1 MLDNNLLINEIQ
13 LGVKLNECIHS
24 NRRSDFS
31 LMLAML
37 TDDAREFSEF
47 LVPDGPEQISNSDEQ
62 QLRRLFDLPATQPTG
77 LKAIT
82 DIDGYNESALANAN
96 NMTAVYLNNVLKPKA
111 ISFRDDAKHI
121 NSETL
126 ANTSLHT
133 KKRYEAG
140 TEKALPGNLSTNKL
154 KFNANEWL
162 KSVQESIVGV
172 KPVKVYSTA

>member
-37 TDDAREFSEF
+37 TNDAREFSEF
-47 LVPDGPEQISNSDEQ
+47 LVPDGPMNVSTSDEQ
-62 QLRRLFDLPATQPTG
+62 QLRRLFDLPIAQPTG
-77 LKAIT
+77 LKAIS
-82 DIDGYNESALANAN
+82 DIDAFNESALANAN
-96 NMTAVYLNNVLKPKA
+96 NMTAVYLNNAIKPKA

-121 NSETL
+121 NSNIL
-126 ANTSLHT
+126 ANTNLHT
-133 KKRYEAG
+133 KKRYEVG
-140 TEKALPGNLSTNKL
+140 TEEGSPDNLTSNKL

-172 KPVKVYSTA
+172 KPVKVHSTV